1 MPWVYQPSMNY
12 QTDTHRISERNQELT
27 EGLTFHT
34 FYVILTIYCERHT
47 MIQNPI
53 PKSNLW
59 ATPTLEQIQEQIERM
74 PSKEKATM
82 YLVFQMTMNAC
93 NKLVEEKFA

>member
-1 MPWVYQPSMNY
+1 MNY
-12 QTDTHRISERNQELT
+12 QKVTHQISEWNQELT

-34 FYVILTIYCERHT
+34 TYDRMVLYCERQT
-47 MIQNPI
+47 MYDVVTNPI
-53 PKSNLW
+53 PKSNLF
-59 ATPTLEQIQEQIERM
+59 ASPTLEQIQEQIERM

-93 NKLVEEKFA
+93 NQLVQDEILSKEFA